1 MQETLSQL
9 IELQKMDTRIV
20 EIESVISDMPQQFK
34 QLNDKLEKA
43 TKAFNAVNQELSDNK
58 KAYYE
63 LEKDIIAKKDL
74 LANSQKK
81 LTSVQNNKEYESV
94 LRELDILKKNI
105 SDGEAKLQEMN
116 NLNFKYESEYATI
129 QELTENLNNQI
140 EELKNSKVDEDKE
153 LHSELETLK
162 TKREKFI
169 EPIKKSL
176 LSKYDRVRSHRN
188 NLGIASVNDEVCNGC
203 YMRIPPQLY
212 VDVKKDKSIYSCP
225 HCQRILYFEEKQV
238 NEVTE

>member
-34 QLNDKLEKA
+34 QLNDKLDKA

-58 KAYYE
+58 KAYYD

-74 LANSQKK
+74 LSNSQKK

-129 QELTENLNNQI
+129 KELTENLNNQI

-153 LHSELETLK
+153 LHNELVELK
-162 TKREKFI
+162 AKREKFI

-225 HCQRILYFEEKQV
+225 HCQRILYFEEVQV
-238 NEVTE
+238 NEVAE